1 MDLGLQGKVAIV
13 TGGSEGIGKA
23 AAASMAAEGAS
34 VLIAARRV
42 DVLEAAATEIRE
54 QTGGNVTAVP
64 TDVMDPE
71 QVESL
76 IQRAVDDHGRLDILV
91 NNAGTSAGGA
101 FLGVTDEAW
110 QHDLDLKLY
119 GSIRTS
125 RLAVPLMRQQS
136 GGRIINVT
144 NLGAKAPG
152 AASVPTSV
160 SRAAGVALTKAMS
173 KEFAA
178 DNILS
183 DHRLHRPDKER
194 PARNPLQCNAGKRPR
209 YHTRPVLRRHG
220 RSRSD
225 RARWRVRGGR
235 RRDSVPRIRAG
246 ELPDRH
252 RHQHRRR
259 NFPRSLALLNP
270 KNTDSLPFPL
280 AVSSFPR
287 RRESIGG
294 GRLFYLLSES
304 HQLEKSLLPNAPRL
318 PSLP

>member
-54 QTGGNVTAVP
+54 QTGGSVTAVQ
-64 TDVMDPE
+64 TDVMVPE
-71 QVESL
+71 QVEAL
-76 IQRAVDDHGRLDILV
+76 IQRAIDDHGRLDILV

-119 GSIRTS
+119 GAIRTS
-125 RLAVPLMRQQS
+125 RLAVPLMREQG

-173 KEFAA
+173 QEFAP
-178 DNILS
+178 DNILVTTVCIGLIKSGQHETRFKAMQES
-183 DHRLHRPDKER
+183 DPDLTLDQFYSDYGRP
-194 PARNPLQCNAGKRPR
+194 
-209 YHTRPVLRRHG
+209 
-220 RSRSD
+220 RSD
-225 RARWRVRGGR
+225 RACRRVRRSR
-235 RRDSVPRIRAG
+235 RRDSVPSLRARQ
-246 ELPDRH
+246 LPDRH
-252 RHQHRRR
+252 SRQHRRR
-259 NFPRSLALLNP
+259 NIPRSLISSHPLPRPTNP
-270 KNTDSLPFPL
+270 LSLD
-280 AVSSFPR
+280 
-287 RRESIGG
+287 
-294 GRLFYLLSES
+294 GRGLG
-304 HQLEKSLLPNAPRL
+304 
-318 PSLP
+318 